1 MKKLIYVFLLVLFC
15 TVSHAQK
22 RNANGEKMVS
32 KLVMDKITVK
42 GKVYETR
49 TYNLSYN
56 SKNRLIA
63 INCDV
68 KAYSGSRCVYTRRI
82 IMENNGTSIKRK
94 DYLDGKID
102 NRVTYKYK
110 VDNWVITGSNR
121 VHLPDADNDIV
132 DIRTVY
138 KYQNGRL
145 NEILLRW
152 YVTNKDVINW
162 SPLKERYHYNID
174 YKDGNPY
181 SANREKQRE
190 YFYEDLV
197 NDTNI
202 NLHALLWDKTGQI
215 TIDNID
221 MEYFTEWVPFKSY
234 NLLEKSCIGDEPYDS
249 HTDIDYDFDEVGNL
263 KNAYLK
269 MAGSD
274 VINRKITITYLY

>member
-1 MKKLIYVFLLVLFC
+1 MKQFVLFLISFL
-15 TVSHAQK
+15 TVAVYGQK
-22 RNANGEKMVS
+22 VNSNGEKMVS

-49 TYNLSYN
+49 TYNFSYN

-68 KAYSGSRCVYTRRI
+68 KAYSGNRCAYTRRI
-82 IMENNGTSIKRK
+82 IMENNGTSLKRK

-102 NRVTYKYK
+102 NTVTYRYK
-110 VDNWVITGSNR
+110 VDNWVITGSSR
-121 VHLPDADNDIV
+121 THLPTEDNNIV

-202 NLHALLWDKTGQI
+202 NLHALLWDKQGLI
-215 TIDNID
+215 TISNED
-221 MEYFTEWVPFKSY
+221 MEYFTEWIPFKSY
-234 NLLEKSCIGDEPYDS
+234 NLLEKNRFGDRSYDI

-269 MAGSD
+269 MMGSD
-274 VINRKITITYLY
+274 VINEKITITYLY